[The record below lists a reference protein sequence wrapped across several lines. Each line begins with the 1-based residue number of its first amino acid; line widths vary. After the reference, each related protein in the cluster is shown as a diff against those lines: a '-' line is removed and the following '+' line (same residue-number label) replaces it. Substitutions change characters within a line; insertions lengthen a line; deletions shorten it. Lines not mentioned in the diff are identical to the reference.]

1 MTLRTL
7 IAATALASALAAGFV
22 SAASATDTVEI
33 GSNTQTGGAKAQDRQ
48 TMADIRARME
58 ALRQQH
64 QH

>member
-1 MTLRTL
+1 MTIRML
-7 IAATALASALAAGFV
+7 LASAALAAGLAAGAV

-33 GSNTQTGGAKAQDRQ
+33 GSDPHTGGPTAQDRQ

>member
-1 MTLRTL
+1 MTIRMLL
-7 IAATALASALAAGFV
+7 AATALAAGLAAGVV
-22 SAASATDTVEI
+22 STASATDTVEI
-33 GSNTQTGGAKAQDRQ
+33 GSDHQTGGATAQDRQ